1 MKITFIRLNMF
12 EHISTDAMK
21 PILFGII
28 KSLTP
33 ERHEIT
39 FLDERTETLPEH
51 IDSDII
57 AFSVETYTAKRA
69 YILAKKFRTERNIIV
84 MGGFHASVM
93 PEEMLLYADTVLI
106 GDAEDT
112 WGNFLADCEKGF
124 PMKRYV
130 SGESAPLAP
139 IPEFPGVYRHKYY
152 GVGVYQISRGCKFNC
167 DFCSIKTMYK
177 CVRRKSAEI
186 IRSELKKSKEKI
198 IFFVDD
204 NLFYDRNSALEL
216 FRAIAPLK
224 KKWACQISMDAAKD
238 EELLSEM
245 KKAGCFLVLM
255 GFESLNPESL
265 AEMHKSANS
274 AADYEKVISRIYRHG
289 MLIYGTF
296 VLGCDGDSSDV
307 FEKTYDFAVRNN
319 IAVTNFNPLIPMPG
333 TGVYKRMEEENR
345 LLYDKW
351 WLSDNYRYGETA
363 YIPKNMTPEELRDG
377 CMKIRTEFYSVKCI
391 LKRLFGNRHNWKP
404 VNLFVFLFA
413 NFISRREIHKKQGQL
428 LGGVLNEADADKT
441 EYRQE
446 GTQPLC

>member
-12 EHISTDAMK
+12 EHISSDAMK

-33 ERHEIT
+33 KKHEIT
-39 FLDERTETLPEH
+39 FLDERAEKLPER

-69 YILAKKFRTERNIIV
+69 YILAKKYKTDHNIIV

-93 PEEMLLYADTVLI
+93 PEEMLRYADTVLI

-112 WGNFLADCEKGF
+112 WGEFLRDCENGDRK
-124 PMKRYV
+124 KRYV
-130 SGESAPLAP
+130 SSESAPLKMVP
-139 IPEFPGVYRHKYY
+139 DFPGVYRHKYY
-152 GVGVYQISRGCKFNC
+152 GIGVYQISRGCKFNC

-177 CVRRKSAEI
+177 CVRRKSAKMI
-186 IRSELKKSKEKI
+186 ANELKSAKEKI

-204 NLFYDRNSALEL
+204 NLFYDRASALEL

-224 KKWACQISMDAAKD
+224 KKWACQISMDAARD
-238 EELLSEM
+238 DELLSEM

-255 GFESLNPESL
+255 GFESLNPKSL
-265 AEMHKSANS
+265 AEMHKAANA
-274 AADYEKVISRIYRHG
+274 AADYEKIIRRIYRHG

-296 VLGCDGDSSDV
+296 VLGCDGDSIDV
-307 FEKTYDFAVRNN
+307 FKKTYDFAVRNN

-333 TGVYKRMEEENR
+333 TGVYKRMEAENR
-345 LLYDKW
+345 LIYDKW
-351 WLSDNYRYGETA
+351 WLSDSYRYGETA
-363 YIPKNMTPEELRDG
+363 YIPKNMTPEQLRDG
-377 CMKIRTEFYSVKCI
+377 CMKMRTDFYSVKCI
-391 LKRLFGNRHNWKP
+391 LKRLFGSKNNWKP
-404 VNLFVFLFA
+404 GNLLIFLLT

-441 EYRQE
+441 
-446 GTQPLC
+446 